1 MPSPESLLSPEQ
13 RAALARG
20 AHESVAAELASVGHT
35 AAAGWVLEQI
45 WDFLGAHAHYLA
57 AEQPLDALRCALEA
71 GRPDLLDQT
80 LNLLE
85 KRPRPE
91 RDAAVTL
98 LGRRARH
105 EEAARLLA
113 ADDADP
119 SARARALLRAGDRLG
134 AARVLADAG
143 LIREGLAALE
153 PLSEAHAPSLA
164 LAARLSWELGD
175 AEASVRHAQAAMRER
190 EARRQAAEIQE
201 PATKA
206 LPAPNP
212 AALRAL
218 PATNVGPAA
227 AEHEAGAEDMSS
239 RTGPLEQP
247 DPPDPLDPREADPA
261 ELPRILARGLAALGH
276 ELAAQLV
283 LQGAGAG
290 DAGPAAL
297 PGRYRVRG
305 ALPAAFS
312 GAAYDGLDRV
322 TQQEVEIHL
331 LLAEVQD
338 AGLEASGVQAALTAF
353 ARRAEAAAELAH
365 PAIRAVLRF
374 DRDAG
379 LLILPHADGPPLRAL
394 IRPPGMPPAR
404 ARALISFLLDGLA
417 AAHARGLVHGSLL
430 PTQIVSDALGRPLL
444 GPFGADEIAG
454 LVATRTG
461 ALEEL
466 LTFTAPELRTG
477 GRPSPA
483 SDVFSAAALL
493 LALRTGSLASELE
506 RLPTAERALVA
517 DALDPDPS
525 RRPDA
530 DTLRQ
535 RLHLRVADARE
546 LAPRA
551 ALPAVPRAMS
561 EQTAGSAGVVVM
573 AAASWSDLEHDA
585 LLASDA
591 PRLQPV
597 LDREGRRVV
606 LAPWPEGC
614 RRLADDADTRDLG
627 GLLDELSPP
636 LRSALLARLRPAA
649 WIWTP
654 GGAWM
659 LALDDLLLR

>member
-13 RAALARG
+13 RAALTRG
-20 AHESVAAELASVGHT
+20 AHESVAAQLV
-35 AAAGWVLEQI
+35 AAGQPATAGWVLEQI
-45 WDFLGAHAHYLA
+45 WEFLGAHAHYLA
-57 AEQPLDALRCALEA
+57 ADLPLDALRCALEA
-71 GRPDLLDQT
+71 ARPDLLDHT
-80 LNLLE
+80 LELLAL
-85 KRPRPE
+85 RPRSE
-91 RDAAVTL
+91 RDAAVQL
-98 LGRRARH
+98 LQRRGRHA
-105 EEAARLLA
+105 EAARLLA

-119 SARARALLRAGDRLG
+119 AARARALLRAGDRPG

-143 LIREGLAALE
+143 LVREGLAALG
-153 PLSEAHAPSLA
+153 PLSEAHPESLA

-175 AEASVRHAQAAMRER
+175 AEASVRHAQAAMRAR
-190 EARRQAAEIQE
+190 EARGPSAASS
-201 PATKA
+201 PAINLSLGA
-206 LPAPNP
+206 
-212 AALRAL
+212 
-218 PATNVGPAA
+218 GPS
-227 AEHEAGAEDMSS
+227 EHVPED
-239 RTGPLEQP
+239 RT
-247 DPPDPLDPREADPA
+247 

-290 DAGPAAL
+290 AAGAAAV
-297 PGRYRVRG
+297 PGRYRVRR
-305 ALPAAFS
+305 ALPASFS

-322 TQQEVEIHL
+322 TQQEVELHL

-338 AGLEASGVQAALTAF
+338 AGLEASGVQTAIAAF

-365 PAIRAVLRF
+365 PAIRPVLRF

-379 LLILPHADGPPLRAL
+379 LLILPHADGPPLRTL

-417 AAHARGLVHGSLL
+417 AAHARVLVHGSLL
-430 PTQIVSDALGRPLL
+430 PTQIVSDAVGRPLL

-466 LTFTAPELRTG
+466 LTFTAPELRAG
-477 GRPSPA
+477 GRPSAA

-493 LALRTGSLASELE
+493 LALRTGSLGATLE
-506 RLPTAERALVA
+506 RLPAAEQALIA
-517 DALDPDPS
+517 DALDPDPA

-535 RLHLRVADARE
+535 RLSLRVADARD

-551 ALPAVPRAMS
+551 ALPAVPQAMS
-561 EQTAGSAGVVVM
+561 EQTAIGVGVTVT
-573 AAASWSDLEHDA
+573 AASGWSDPELDA

-614 RRLADDADTRDLG
+614 RRLADDADAS
-627 GLLDELSPP
+627 GLLPHLDELPEP
-636 LRSALLARLRPAA
+636 LRAALRPRLRPAA
-649 WIWTP
+649 WVLTP